1 MGIIFVVADNSY
13 YRGPDSRAECRRFP
27 TAAGRRS
34 RSRPP
39 GLRGGGMHNSRISI
53 QRCYKALPRRGG
65 AKSGIPTLAVRIGVG
80 LCRMV
85 DANFGEVIF

>member
-1 MGIIFVVADNSY
+1 
-13 YRGPDSRAECRRFP
+13 
-27 TAAGRRS
+27 
-34 RSRPP
+34 
-39 GLRGGGMHNSRISI
+39 MHNSRISI